1 LVPVGIQLKV
11 AIWKQNE
18 GGEKLHNRYFLTNM
32 FGVMFGTG
40 SDASGNP
47 DADESDDIVLLE
59 EGQYHTRYQQYAGPN
74 PPFEKVGEPF
84 FVTGR

>member
-1 LVPVGIQLKV
+1 
-11 AIWKQNE
+11 
-18 GGEKLHNRYFLTNM
+18 M

-59 EGQYHTRYQQYAGPN
+59 EGQYHARYQQYAGSN
-74 PPFEKVGEPF
+74 PAFEKVGESF
-84 FVTGR
+84 FITGRKI